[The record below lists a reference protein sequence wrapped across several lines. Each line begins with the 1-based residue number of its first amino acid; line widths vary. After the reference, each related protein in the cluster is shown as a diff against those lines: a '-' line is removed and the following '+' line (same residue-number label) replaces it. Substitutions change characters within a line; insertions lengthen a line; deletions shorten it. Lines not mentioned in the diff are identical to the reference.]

1 MLDYNNYYM
10 EDTSRIIQ
18 LPKIA
23 DPRGNLSI
31 IEQIKQIPFVIKR
44 VHWVYDVPGGFD
56 RGGHAYFETEEF
68 IVALSGSFDV
78 VVDDGVDKKIFQLNR
93 SYFGLYVPKGMWRTM
108 TNFSTNSLALVLSST
123 EYSEKDYISDFDE
136 YLAWRKD
143 GSKVPTI
150 TDAKTSVRLNN
161 PLGKN
166 LVDEGKSVFD
176 CSLCE
181 LNKMHDTEG
190 NLTYMYENVH
200 VPFPINRVFYSYD
213 IPGGEDRGA
222 HAHKE
227 CHQFLIAAS
236 GSFEVVLD
244 DGINK
249 RTVLLNRPFW
259 GLHVPPGIWA
269 SEQGFSSGSIC
280 LVLASHGYDPDDYI
294 RNYDDYLKYLEEKR
308 NQ

>member
-1 MLDYNNYYM
+1 MKILDCKIL
-10 EDTSRIIQ
+10 S
-18 LPKIA
+18 LPKIS

-31 IEQIKQIPFVIKR
+31 IEQIKQVPFEIKR
-44 VHWVYDVPGGFD
+44 VHWVYDVPGGYD
-56 RGGHAYFETEEF
+56 RGGHAYKETEEF

-78 VVDDGVDKKIFQLNR
+78 VIDDGRVKTTYQLNR

-123 EYSEKDYISDFDE
+123 EYDENDYVSDYKE
-136 YLAWRKD
+136 YKAWRSD
-143 GSKVPTI
+143 SSKIPTI
-150 TDAKTSVRLNN
+150 TDAKTSVKVNA
-161 PLGKN
+161 PAFKQMMH
-166 LVDEGKSVFD
+166 EGGSVFD

-181 LNKMHDTEG
+181 LNKMHDAEG
-190 NLTYMYENVH
+190 NLTFMYENVH
-200 VPFPINRVFYSYD
+200 VPFNINRVFYSYD

-222 HAHKE
+222 HAHKK

-280 LVLASHGYDPDDYI
+280 LVLASEGYDADDYI
-294 RNYDDYLKYLEEKR
+294 RDYDKYLEYIKTQR
-308 NQ
+308 